1 MFSTSKISALT
12 GATGATGAQGIQ
24 GVQGVQGD
32 AGADGDDYSLAAD
45 QTWTGSQ
52 RGAVVAVGLDSSS
65 PIKNAVAD
73 MDSGNNFLLT
83 MSGDAILSFNFRPA
97 SNSVGQSGVIRI
109 VHDGNALT
117 FSTALRWEG
126 GIPTVGTTGTDF
138 LAYFVVEDDSGSEY
152 ALCTYFLAPA
162 NT

>member
-1 MFSTSKISALT
+1 MFNTSKISALT
-12 GATGATGAQGIQ
+12 GATGATGSDGAVG
-24 GVQGVQGD
+24 
-32 AGADGDDYSLAAD
+32 ATGADGATGPAGADYSLAAD

-73 MDSGNNFLLT
+73 MDAGNNFLLT
-83 MSGDAILSFNFRPA
+83 MSGDAILSFNFQPA

-117 FSTALRWEG
+117 FSTAFRWEG